1 MPNLAVTG
9 ASGQLGRLVVEDLL
23 ARGVRASDVIA
34 VVRSR
39 DNVADLAQRGVQVR
53 EADYSSPPTLAPA
66 LDGVDR
72 LLLISSSETGQRVV
86 HHTNVIRAAE
96 TAGVSRILYTSILK
110 ADTSINPLA
119 GEHRDTELALAAT
132 SVPFTLLRNSWYTE
146 NYTNQIGRYVD
157 SGEILGAAG
166 NGRISTATRRD
177 FAGAA
182 AAALMEDEAG
192 QRTYELGG
200 PAFDL
205 FELAQTITEVTGTT
219 VTYRDLSVE
228 SYVSSLRE
236 FGLDDETADFVAA
249 IDASIAHGDLETT
262 RRDLTELLGR
272 PATTL
277 AEVVRSAHG

>member
-9 ASGQLGRLVVEDLL
+9 ASGQLGRLVVQDLL
-23 ARGVRASDVIA
+23 ARGVPASDVIA

-39 DNVADLAQRGVQVR
+39 DNVAALADRGVRVR
-53 EADYSSPPTLAPA
+53 EADYSSPPTLAA
-66 LDGVDR
+66 AFDGVDR

-86 HHTNVIRAAE
+86 HHTNVIQAAE
-96 TAGVSRILYTSILK
+96 AAGVSRILYTSILK
-110 ADTSINPLA
+110 ADTSTNPLA

-157 SGEILGAAG
+157 SGEILAAAG
-166 NGRISTATRRD
+166 NGRISAATRRD

-182 AAALMEDEAG
+182 AAALIEDEAG
-192 QRTYELGG
+192 QRIYELGG

-228 SYVSSLRE
+228 SYVSSLRG
-236 FGLDDETADFVAA
+236 FGLADETADFVAA

-277 AEVVRSAHG
+277 TEVVRSAQG